1 MITAFACGS
10 SLALIPIYVYATT
23 DISRQALTSF
33 TAALTIG
40 QLASSVQTLGV
51 FSELEVNWAE
61 PIPSILKMVS
71 LFTFDLEVIRI
82 QCAFKKD
89 DPVLNFI
96 ASLMVFPCFVAAVGI
111 MIFLAKTVGKNMKF
125 FL

>member
-1 MITAFACGS
+1 
-10 SLALIPIYVYATT
+10 
-23 DISRQALTSF
+23 
-33 TAALTIG
+33 
-40 QLASSVQTLGV
+40 
-51 FSELEVNWAE
+51 
-61 PIPSILKMVS
+61 MVS

-111 MIFLAKTVGKNMKF
+111 MIFLAKTVRKRTQ
-125 FL
+125 